1 MGLHPTEFTL
11 IQWSEVI
18 SVSFNTIFNNQ
29 DSLKNISTVHQDC
42 FSTRCFR
49 FVLQNILQSVHNKS
63 TNTISN
69 IVEEQLSRN
78 FVRPIPI
85 IVQAR
90 RTILTTHVI
99 LLFSILS
106 TKHHIANR
114 GIDNY
119 NVRRILSLAVGLNEY
134 SCYRLKSGGHR
145 NKHEYVFKPLADS
158 FFGFQLNS

>member
-1 MGLHPTEFTL
+1 MYRFSTLPHSTVYTRRCSKQMGLHPTKSTL

-18 SVSFNTIFNNQ
+18 SVSFNTIFKNIS
-29 DSLKNISTVHQDC
+29 SLKNISTLHEDC

-49 FVLQNILQSVHNKS
+49 FVLQNILQPVHNKS

-78 FVRPIPI
+78 FVLAIPT

-90 RTILTTHVI
+90 RTILMTHVI

-106 TKHHIANR
+106 TKHHIANPGR
-114 GIDNY
+114 
-119 NVRRILSLAVGLNEY
+119 
-134 SCYRLKSGGHR
+134 
-145 NKHEYVFKPLADS
+145 
-158 FFGFQLNS
+158 